1 MFAQAAIF
9 LITTIGG
16 LFTLALLL
24 RFVLQILR
32 APARNQLSEFLAVV
46 TDFAVRPARRV
57 IPGLWGI
64 DLATLTLAWLSAA
77 VQIWLV
83 LRIKG
88 YEFGP
93 AVGIA
98 LVALGALA
106 AIEIAKLSI
115 YIVMV
120 AVVM

>member
-46 TDFAVRPARRV
+46 TDFVVRPARRV

-77 VQIWLV
+77 V
-83 LRIKG
+83 
-88 YEFGP
+88 
-93 AVGIA
+93 
-98 LVALGALA
+98 
-106 AIEIAKLSI
+106 
-115 YIVMV
+115 
-120 AVVM
+120 

>member
-1 MFAQAAIF
+1 MLAQAAIF

-46 TDFAVRPARRV
+46 TDFVVRPARRL

-77 VQIWLV
+77 V
-83 LRIKG
+83 
-88 YEFGP
+88 
-93 AVGIA
+93 
-98 LVALGALA
+98 
-106 AIEIAKLSI
+106 
-115 YIVMV
+115 
-120 AVVM
+120 